1 MFFHVQGLP
10 KLYMFTSMFTSP
22 NMLKKSLCQ
31 FVIWFI
37 CSMIYYG
44 FTLGGDV
51 LIPGDLYWNFALGEL
66 N

>member
-1 MFFHVQGLP
+1 
-10 KLYMFTSMFTSP
+10 MFTSMFTSP

-66 N
+66 T